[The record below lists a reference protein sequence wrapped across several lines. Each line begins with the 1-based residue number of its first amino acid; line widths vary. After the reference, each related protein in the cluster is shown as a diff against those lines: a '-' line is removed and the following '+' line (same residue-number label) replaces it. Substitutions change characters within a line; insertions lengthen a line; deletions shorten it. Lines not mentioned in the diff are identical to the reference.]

1 MVIPAPP
8 SSSLTLPIFSRESTS
23 IQRLFALVE
32 AGLMLL
38 TVLPTAGSVVGS
50 SVHPHETSTEGSV
63 LPPTHGLVAEPITT
77 GTVVGLLW
85 ARELGTPAYDEARSV
100 ATDPAPTG
108 PAMPALGWKLS
119 DAEVAAVVTYIRN
132 SWGNTASAVP
142 ASDVESVRQ
151 QLSRRT
157 D

>member
-1 MVIPAPP
+1 
-8 SSSLTLPIFSRESTS
+8 LQKLFGGRKYLRRKTE
-23 IQRLFALVE
+23 RLQKA
-32 AGLMLL
+32 
-38 TVLPTAGSVVGS
+38 VLRG
-50 SVHPHETSTEGSV
+50 
-63 LPPTHGLVAEPITT
+63 
-77 GTVVGLLW
+77 
-85 ARELGTPAYDEARSV
+85 ARSV